1 MEKVWVQ
8 AMEFSLRA
16 GGEKNNTL
24 WTKCTMCAF
33 TVNARSGLFV
43 SFLMCAE
50 TLLLFP
56 STHLLA
62 GNPSASLS
70 CPVGHYS
77 LSKHEPDTHFIPVT
91 PAANEF
97 WCHGH
102 KPIARLSPPPFFFL
116 SSTRTLSLTHALT
129 GSVELCPACCRCL
142 FYGALT
148 LRPLSASGPHNTG
161 RSSEMGAE

>member
-1 MEKVWVQ
+1 MKKVWVQ

-16 GGEKNNTL
+16 GGEKTTL
-24 WTKCTMCAF
+24 YGQSAQC
-33 TVNARSGLFV
+33 VHLNASSGLFV

-97 WCHGH
+97 
-102 KPIARLSPPPFFFL
+102 
-116 SSTRTLSLTHALT
+116 
-129 GSVELCPACCRCL
+129 
-142 FYGALT
+142 
-148 LRPLSASGPHNTG
+148 
-161 RSSEMGAE
+161 